1 MTISAGSDTQVYRNE
16 AIVVS
21 GYTTSNLA
29 PNQTLSGMSAYR
41 SEKNVG
47 NYDVVLLGTP
57 VVMDATQNDVT
68 ENYVFIKND
77 GKLIITPAQIALS
90 IKAKGDTKIYNG
102 GMQVVSGYDVE
113 GLLSGHELVGV
124 SASASGTDYGTYS
137 SEVLGKAVILDGQE
151 DVTQNYVITKTA
163 SELKIDKRD
172 ITIKANSDTYV

>member
-1 MTISAGSDTQVYRNE
+1 MFEVSKIPGNLEIKKRTVTISAGSDTQVYRNE

-90 IKAKGDTKIYNG
+90 IKAKGDKKSITAACR
-102 GMQVVSGYDVE
+102 
-113 GLLSGHELVGV
+113 LSR
-124 SASASGTDYGTYS
+124 ATM
-137 SEVLGKAVILDGQE
+137 
-151 DVTQNYVITKTA
+151 
-163 SELKIDKRD
+163 
-172 ITIKANSDTYV
+172 